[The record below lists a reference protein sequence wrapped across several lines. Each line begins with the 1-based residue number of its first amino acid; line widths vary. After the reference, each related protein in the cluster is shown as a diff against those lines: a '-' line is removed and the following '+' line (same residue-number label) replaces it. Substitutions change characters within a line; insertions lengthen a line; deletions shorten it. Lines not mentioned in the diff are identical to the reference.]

1 MAKRT
6 AKRRAKRHSEA
17 YRTKQAERKIIK
29 EYGDKVLEQIK
40 EDMATQGGEL
50 WDYNPQVYSQVNKFK
65 EQAERSAEY
74 KTRADEIK
82 KLIGDAYVDLAEA
95 AAEGHYK
102 KSKED
107 MIKNLKLLK
116 MELEERLRAL
126 DKPETPAEAYQ
137 KEDMKKKLELV
148 DNNIAVIDVEH
159 VRAQSNSDNTG
170 VTFFD
175 KDNQGGASGS
185 NHVSLKGARKDK
197 KGARNKKGAK
207 KK

>member
-29 EYGDKVLEQIK
+29 QYGNKVLEQIK
-40 EDMATQGGEL
+40 ADIATQGGKL
-50 WDYNPQVYSQVNKFK
+50 WDYNPAIYSQVNKYK
-65 EQAERSAEY
+65 EQAERSASY
-74 KTRADEIK
+74 RARADEIK

-116 MELEERLRAL
+116 LELEERLRAL
-126 DKPETPAEAYQ
+126 DQPETPAEAYQ
-137 KEDMKKKLELV
+137 QEETKDKLKLV
-148 DNNIAVIDVEH
+148 NSNITALEVEH
-159 VRAQSNSDNTG
+159 LYLQTNADKTG
-170 VTFFD
+170 ITF
-175 KDNQGGASGS
+175 GGPRI
-185 NHVSLKGARKDK
+185 SLKGARKK
-197 KGARNKKGAK
+197 
-207 KK
+207 